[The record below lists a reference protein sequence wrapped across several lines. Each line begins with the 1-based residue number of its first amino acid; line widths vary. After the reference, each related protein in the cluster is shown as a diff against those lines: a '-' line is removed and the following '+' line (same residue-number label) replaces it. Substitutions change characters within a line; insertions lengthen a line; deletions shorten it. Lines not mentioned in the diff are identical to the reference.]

1 MCVRQSC
8 LSGGMCEEECEN
20 VHLPVCIRMCVRG
33 IIWHVQMYV
42 GGGISVHKCKLHVC
56 TRECR
61 GVLECGRK
69 T

>member
-8 LSGGMCEEECEN
+8 LNGGRRVRRN

-33 IIWHVQMYV
+33 TTWHVQMYV
-42 GGGISVHKCKLHVC
+42 GGGVSVHKCKLHVC
-56 TRECR
+56 MRECR